1 MILYIHVSVGTVYQC
16 RGSACL
22 LSLSNHHYH
31 HDRRKNGIVN
41 LRKFHNVIVPHFCIS
56 TPVLDKNCN
65 IYQKGM
71 VRTILSL
78 SIME

>member
-1 MILYIHVSVGTVYQC
+1 MILYILINFGTVYVIID
-16 RGSACL
+16 
-22 LSLSNHHYH
+22 HYH
-31 HDRRKNGIVN
+31 RHHDTKRLGIGTLV
-41 LRKFHNVIVPHFCIS
+41 KMIFSHFCTC

-78 SIME
+78 SKMK

>member
-16 RGSACL
+16 RGSACV

-31 HDRRKNGIVN
+31 HDRRNNGYCK
-41 LRKFHNVIVPHFCIS
+41 LVIVPHFCIS

>member
-1 MILYIHVSVGTVYQC
+1 MAKTVYQC
-16 RGSACL
+16 RGSACV

-31 HDRRKNGIVN
+31 DDRRKNGYCKLV
-41 LRKFHNVIVPHFCIS
+41 KFHNVIVPHFCRS
-56 TPVLDKNCN
+56 TPALDKNCN

-71 VRTILSL
+71 VRTILLLLL